1 MTEHLYRNI
10 ARYAT
15 LVCVLFM
22 IGHAAA
28 QAGRRYQPPA
38 GPRALGLLQIAPNGA
53 ARLVPILY
61 YENGKYLDA
70 RFYRANPA
78 PLVLE
83 TDIVYEAQKTG
94 ASEGL
99 FTVNRATNLDGR
111 WYGLGKWSSA
121 ADLVKKVEKPKES
134 ITAPV
139 RDGDD
144 ERPVLRRPGA
154 KKEDKPADAAKSPD
168 ITAKAD
174 GKAPPPETEDD
185 PDRPR
190 MKRPSTTES
199 AKAAAPAQVE
209 SRVAA
214 EREPPD
220 DPDRPRLRRGKPVQK
235 QSEEIFPGMSPKEA
249 APGAKPTAPTTQ
261 FKTYVAVSDAKS
273 EAPRPYEFQWNEAE
287 RKKHTEAIA
296 KLAAAELAKYAAARK
311 IVLPKKL
318 DGKTDV
324 RAFDVDYSN
333 TPEIVFTG
341 IYPVA
346 ADSSGRPNDIY
357 VTYVARV
364 GYEDKLEKVFSTVT
378 DSRYLDATSRL
389 ELIDAVDVE
398 GDGRGELLFREYT
411 GDGQRYAIYRSS
423 AYEMRRIFAGGSGE

>member
-15 LVCVLFM
+15 LVCVLSI
-22 IGHAAA
+22 IGDAGG

-38 GPRALGLLQIAPNGA
+38 GPRAVGLLQIAPNGA

-70 RFYRANPA
+70 RFYRANPV
-78 PLVLE
+78 PLVLG

-94 ASEGL
+94 VSEGL

-121 ADLVKKVEKPKES
+121 ADLAKKVEKPKES

-139 RDGDD
+139 RGGDD

-154 KKEDKPADAAKSPD
+154 KKEDKPADAPKSPD
-168 ITAKAD
+168 TTAKAD
-174 GKAPPPETEDD
+174 DKAPPPETEND

-190 MKRPSTTES
+190 MKRAGPDSS
-199 AKAAAPAQVE
+199 KATAPAQVE

-235 QSEEIFPGMSPKEA
+235 QSEEIFPGMSPDEA
-249 APGAKPTAPTTQ
+249 APGAKPAAPGVQ
-261 FKTYVAVSDAKS
+261 FKTYISVSDASS
-273 EAPRPYEFQWNEAE
+273 EAPRPYEFQWTEAE

-296 KLAAAELAKYAAARK
+296 KLAAAEIAKFAASRK
-311 IVLPKKL
+311 ITLPKKL
-318 DGKTDV
+318 EGKTDV

-341 IYPVA
+341 AYPVA
-346 ADSSGRPNDIY
+346 ADPTGRPKEIY
-357 VTYVARV
+357 VIYVARV